1 MSLDYIRRCYGVPA
15 YRGTPI
21 LYTGGEAPRRGTI
34 VGAGSALRV
43 RWDDDPSR
51 RRAILHP
58 TWEVQYLPETP
69 GDGEG
74 PR

>member
-1 MSLDYIRRCYGVPA
+1 MSLAFVRQAYGVPA